1 VTAAITADTTRTEP
15 VDNMTPMLMLLVLV
29 TMMSSDD
36 GMFLNTHTA

>member
-1 VTAAITADTTRTEP
+1 
-15 VDNMTPMLMLLVLV
+15 MTPMLMLLVLV